1 MLKVKMIVR
10 RILVVCVLEFIPIT
24 VVDRIRSL
32 YTSEKGNTFKKK
44 LLYYILSVLSYK
56 DISKSFEF
64 FELGGQQP
72 LRLAA
77 CHSVLVN
84 HLYFF
89 GEQGYEPL
97 ESLYWKRLCK
107 LSNGILELGA
117 NVGYHTVQGALAC
130 PGTPYI
136 AVEPHPRNV
145 SILKKNLELNN
156 ITSVKI
162 VEAAVVGKK
171 VCDKMSLAVPIN
183 DFQGAPVGAYLTE
196 GAEAIKRVSK
206 ETITVDVV
214 EASELTDG
222 IDLIKIDVEGYEY
235 NILSSIRQY
244 IVNNKPVIFVEVLN
258 KADHLKQFL
267 FELCQ
272 KNDYK
277 LHCFSDSDLVTIDPE
292 VILQINVQEEFTSR
306 DVILATVPLQTRIS
320 KIR

>member
-1 MLKVKMIVR
+1 MLKIKMIIR
-10 RILVVCVLEFIPIT
+10 KILILVLKLVSIRFI
-24 VVDRIRSL
+24 DRIKNI
-32 YTSEKGNTFKKK
+32 YINENNGTYKKK
-44 LLYYILSVLSYK
+44 LLYKILSVLSYK
-56 DISKSFEF
+56 DISKSIGF
-64 FELGGQQP
+64 FKVCNKTPFKLT
-72 LRLAA
+72 A
-77 CHSVLVN
+77 CHSIIIN

-89 GEQGYEPL
+89 GNDGYEPL
-97 ESLYWKRLCK
+97 ESLYWKRLCIQSK
-107 LSNGILELGA
+107 GILELGA
-117 NVGYHTVQGALAC
+117 NVGYHTIQGALAN
-130 PGTPYI
+130 PDARYI

-171 VCDKMSLAVPIN
+171 VCDKMSLAVPVN
-183 DFQGAPVGAYLTE
+183 DFQGAPGGAYLTE

-206 ETITVDVV
+206 ETIAVDVV

-258 KADHLKQFL
+258 KANHLKQFL

-272 KNDYK
+272 KHDYK

-306 DVILATVPLQTRIS
+306 DVILATVPLQTLIS